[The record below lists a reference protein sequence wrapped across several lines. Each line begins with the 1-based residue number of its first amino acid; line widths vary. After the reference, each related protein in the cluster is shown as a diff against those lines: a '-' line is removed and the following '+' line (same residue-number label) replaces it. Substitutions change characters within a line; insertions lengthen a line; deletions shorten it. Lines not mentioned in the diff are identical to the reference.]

1 MYTVLQMKAFFEKYP
16 NAGAGASARSRALE
30 TISNNIKWLEKYS
43 STVETWI
50 KNTSSEQM

>member
-1 MYTVLQMKAFFEKYP
+1 MKAFFEKYP

-30 TISNNIKWLEKYS
+30 TMSNNIKWLEKYS